1 MLDEKAS
8 KTVHKDE
15 ERDQF
20 RKKENINI
28 NPQSLQEIYFLEREV
43 LSLHL
48 KIFVEA
54 FIRIDES

>member
-1 MLDEKAS
+1 MKKMINLGKRS
-8 KTVHKDE
+8 KTLNVVKPV
-15 ERDQF
+15 
-20 RKKENINI
+20 ENINI